1 MDTVSKLFMAF
12 LLIGVIGLKSCSS
25 TKSNSA
31 YYTYETECIGSS
43 LNGTQTVKAWGKGLD
58 KKTALENAK
67 KNALNEIIFQGLH
80 KGDRGCQKK
89 PIISEVNAR
98 VKYDYYFD
106 RFFSEI
112 YSGFVTIPKKS
123 KLETSKY
130 EQGYLT
136 AVTLSIQIADLKQQL
151 FDDNIIKQP

>member
-1 MDTVSKLFMAF
+1 MDTVSKLSLVF

-31 YYTYETECIGSS
+31 YYTYETECIGSN

-67 KNALNEIIFQGLH
+67 KNALNEIIFKGLY
-80 KGDRGCQKK
+80 KGGRDCQKK
-89 PIISEVNAR
+89 PIISEVNAK

-106 RFFSEI
+106 RFFSKI
-112 YSGFVTIPKKS
+112 YSGFVSISKKG

-136 AVTLSIQIADLKQQL
+136 AVILSIQIADLKQQL